1 MTEIQFRSDFGVEL
15 VDSMGG
21 DHSIV
26 RAARVSS
33 GSEAGDEK
41 RDKGLINFL
50 ARDRHGSPFE
60 ATVFQFKIDVPL
72 FVAREWFRHR
82 IGSFNEV
89 SGRYKI
95 LEPVFYMPAEERPM
109 KQIGKPGAYTFE
121 PGTIT
126 QARHSRVMHR
136 QVAEM
141 AWMAYEDQLALGVA
155 REVAR
160 NVLPVS
166 IFTSFYWTVNG
177 RSLLNF
183 LSLRH
188 VTDDTTV
195 PTFPLWE
202 IDQAAGRVEELAKQ
216 VAPEAFAAFNKHG
229 RVTP

>member
-1 MTEIQFRSDFGVEL
+1 MTKIQFRSDFGVEL

-33 GSEAGDEK
+33 GSEAGDPK
-41 RDKGLINFL
+41 KDKGLINFL

-60 ATVFQFKIDVPL
+60 ATVFQFKVDVPL

-89 SGRYKI
+89 SGRYRE
-95 LEPVFYMPAEERPM
+95 LDPVFYMSTEERPL
-109 KQIGKPGAYTFE
+109 KQVGTPGKYTFE
-121 PGTIT
+121 HGTIT
-126 QARHSRVMHR
+126 QERITRVAHR
-136 QVAEM
+136 QAAEH
-141 AWMAYEDQLALGVA
+141 AWELYQDQLAFGVA

-160 NVLPVS
+160 NVLPLS
-166 IFTSFYWTVNG
+166 LYTSFYWTVNG
-177 RSLLNF
+177 RSLMNF

-188 VTDDTTV
+188 VTDETTV

-202 IDQAAGRVEELAKQ
+202 IDQAAGQVEELAKQ